1 MDTVASKIQDIVI
14 VGSGNPD
21 IIRLIEDINDRQ
33 KTYNILGFLE
43 KAPELIGQKVLS
55 YPILGDDTLLSL
67 EFTNCC
73 VVNNV
78 MASTRLHDKIAEMI
92 QTSHSNDLIPNLI
105 HPSVNKKYVEFGY
118 GNIIYEN
125 VCIGVDASIGSFNI
139 IYPGTIIGHQAKI
152 GCHCLFAASTIASA
166 RTTIGDRV
174 FFGNKSMVIPTKS
187 ICDDSFIG
195 AGSVVIHSI
204 NRPKAVFGNPAKELY
219 PIDPE
224 S

>member
-1 MDTVASKIQDIVI
+1 MEAIVSKIKDIVI

-33 KTYNILGFLE
+33 KTFNILGFLE
-43 KAPELIGQKVLS
+43 KAPELIGQRILN
-55 YPILGDDTLLSL
+55 YPIIGDDTLLAT
-67 EFTNCC
+67 EFSNCC

-78 MASTRLHDKIAEMI
+78 MATTRLHEKITKMI
-92 QTSHSNDLIPNLI
+92 QTSHSNDLTPNLI
-105 HPSVNKKYVEFGY
+105 HPSVNQKYVEFGY

-139 IYPGTIIGHQAKI
+139 VYQGTLIGHQAKI
-152 GCHCLFAASTIASA
+152 GSHCLFAASTIGA
-166 RTTIGDRV
+166 RATIGDRV
-174 FFGNKSMVIPTKS
+174 LFGNRSMVIPSKS

-195 AGSVVIHSI
+195 AGSVVVRSI
-204 NRPKAVFGNPAKELY
+204 KRPKAVFGNPAKELY